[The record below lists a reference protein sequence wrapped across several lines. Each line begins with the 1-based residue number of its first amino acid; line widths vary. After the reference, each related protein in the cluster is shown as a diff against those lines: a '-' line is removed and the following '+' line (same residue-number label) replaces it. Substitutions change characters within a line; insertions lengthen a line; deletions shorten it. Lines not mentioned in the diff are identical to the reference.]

1 MRAQTQ
7 ALERSRDQRVIS
19 LLTDFGTT
27 DVYAG
32 VMHGVIAG
40 IAPTVR
46 VVDLTHEVAPQDVAG
61 AAFLLDAAAPYF
73 PSGTIHVSVVDPGVG
88 SSRRILCVTTEDGAT
103 FLAPDNGL
111 LTRVLARSPGA
122 TLRSVENRTLF
133 LPNVSRT
140 FHGRDVFAPVAA
152 HLAAGVDPADVGPVI
167 ADPVRLPLP
176 EDRPLTAGRV
186 TGEVVHVDRFG
197 NLITNLLTGALGRAV
212 RDARVSTTEVA
223 GPVSDTYAERP
234 EGDLLLITG
243 STGLLEVSVRGGSA
257 RDRLGVGRGAAI
269 EVRVEPGVE
278 EPVRG
283 AARAPDSGVCP

>member
-1 MRAQTQ
+1 MRAQAQ
-7 ALERSRDQRVIS
+7 ALERSRVIS

-40 IAPTVR
+40 IAPAAR

-73 PSGTIHVSVVDPGVG
+73 PAGTIHVCVVDPGVG
-88 SSRRILCVTTEDGAT
+88 SSRRILCVTTDRAT

-122 TLRSVENRTLF
+122 TIRSVEDRALF
-133 LPNVSRT
+133 LPEVSRT

-152 HLAAGVDPADVGPVI
+152 RLAEGLDPAEVGPEVH
-167 ADPVRLPLP
+167 DPVRLPLP
-176 EDRPLTAGRV
+176 DDRPLAAGRV
-186 TGEVVHVDRFG
+186 SGEVVHVDRFG
-197 NLITNLLTGALGRAV
+197 NLVTNLRTGGLGRAV
-212 RDARVSTTEVA
+212 RLARISARDVA
-223 GPVSDTYAERP
+223 GPVRDTYAERP

-243 STGLLEVSVRGGSA
+243 STGLLEVSVRGGDA
-257 RDRLGVGRGAAI
+257 RERLGVGRGAPV
-269 EVRVEPGVE
+269 EVLVEDPAPG
-278 EPVRG
+278 
-283 AARAPDSGVCP
+283 ARAPDSGGIP